1 MVCIIKII
9 ARKSF
14 KKVLQLFCNWLE
26 FVPTCTYVIHYR
38 VLTFVKFVKVRKQAI
53 SYFPEVITHNNE
65 LTQYYYFL
73 QHYILVLENENDDNI
88 K

>member
-1 MVCIIKII
+1 
-9 ARKSF
+9 
-14 KKVLQLFCNWLE
+14 
-26 FVPTCTYVIHYR
+26 
-38 VLTFVKFVKVRKQAI
+38 VKVRKQAI